1 VKVRVEKQIG
11 SSILSFETGELAKQA
26 AAAVRAQ
33 YGETVVISA
42 VATGPGRPNIDF
54 FPLTCDYRERTAAAG
69 KFPGGFI
76 KREGRPTTKETL
88 TSRLCDRPIRPLFP
102 KGFKDEVQCQAFVL
116 ASDKQNDGDVI
127 AMNGVA
133 AALFISQLPFNGP
146 IASVRVGR
154 LAGKFVAFPTHDE
167 LNDSELDLIM
177 SGSEDSV
184 AMIEGF
190 AREMSE
196 NDMFEAILFGHSV
209 IKEIIDLQRELYQKV
224 GVQKAPFTAVVD
236 TSVYDRLKSR
246 FYDEFK
252 VAKQTSGKQ
261 ARADAVRALKEKA
274 ILELIPD
281 PLAADAIKLDALQH
295 AWHDLQE
302 RVVRDLILSGT
313 RPDGRD
319 YRSLRNIDCQ
329 VDILPRV
336 HGSAVFQRGETQALI
351 TVTLGTT
358 RDEQR
363 VDGLFDEYS
372 KKFML
377 DYNFPSFSVGEVRPI
392 RGPGRREIGHGAL
405 AERSVAPIL
414 PNPEEFPYTIRV
426 ISDILESN
434 GSSSMA
440 SVCGA
445 TLGLMAA
452 GVPISNP
459 VAGISVGLVKESDT
473 QWVLLTDIIGDEDHY
488 GDMDFK
494 IAGTQNGITG
504 IQLDLK
510 IEGIS
515 HDIIR
520 ATFDQSREARI
531 QILRRMLSTI
541 PRPKEDISEWAPR
554 LIRTNIDPEKIGMLI
569 GPGGKNI
576 RGIQEAT
583 GTVIEVNDE
592 GVVTIASSNREWA
605 EAALAQVE
613 ACTAT
618 VQVGKIYH
626 GRVTSIKDFGAFVE
640 ILPGRDG
647 LVHISELSTGYI
659 NSVGDVCRI
668 GDEMKVLVID
678 VDEHDRVKLS
688 RKRAYEELGIPDEM
702 AAMTTERPARAAG
715 EGNGEEG
722 GDYRGGGDRGG
733 DRGEYRAGG
742 GERGE
747 ARGGGDRGEYRA
759 GGAGGGGGGE
769 YRGGRGG
776 GGGRGGDRGGGR
788 GGRGGGG
795 GGGRG
800 GGGGGGY
807 RDRR

>member
-1 VKVRVEKQIG
+1 MTKVRVEKKIG
-11 SSILSFETGELAKQA
+11 NSILSFETGYLAKQA
-26 AAAVRAQ
+26 HAAVVAQ
-33 YGETVVISA
+33 YGETVTINT
-42 VATGPGRPNIDF
+42 ATGGPGRPGIDF

-76 KREGRPTTKETL
+76 KREGRPTMKETL

-102 KGFKDEVQCQAFVL
+102 KGYREEVQCQSIVL
-116 ASDKQNDGDVI
+116 ASDKLNDADVI

-133 AALFISQLPFNGP
+133 CALFISPLPFRGP

-154 LAGKFVAFPTHDE
+154 VSGQFIAFPSHEDLETSD
-167 LNDSELDLIM
+167 LDLIV

-196 NDMFEAILFGHSV
+196 SDMYEAVLFAHST
-209 IKEIIDLQRELYQKV
+209 IKEIIVLQRELYEKV
-224 GVQKAPFTAVVD
+224 GVKKSEWVPPPD
-236 TSVYDRLKSR
+236 TGLDARLKSR
-246 FYDEFK
+246 FYDELK
-252 VAKQTSGKQ
+252 AAKQTSGKQ
-261 ARADAVRALKEKA
+261 ARAEAVKAVKEKA
-274 ILELIPD
+274 LAEFLPD
-281 PLAADAIKLDALQH
+281 PLAEGAIKPDVFST
-295 AWHDLQE
+295 AWSELTE

-319 YRSLRNIDCQ
+319 YRSLRNIECA
-329 VDILPRV
+329 VDVLPRV
-336 HGSAVFQRGETQALI
+336 HGSALFQRGETQALV
-351 TVTLGTT
+351 TVTLGTS

-363 VDGLFDEYS
+363 VDGLQEEYS

-405 AERSVAPIL
+405 AERSVNPVL
-414 PNPEEFPYTIRV
+414 PSAEEFPYTIRV

-459 VAGISVGLVKESDT
+459 VAGISVGLVQESAS
-473 QWVLLTDIIGDEDHY
+473 QWVLLTDILGDEDHY

-510 IEGIS
+510 IEGITPE
-515 HDIIR
+515 IIR
-520 ATFDQSREARI
+520 ATFEQSREARI
-531 QILRRMLSTI
+531 QILRRMLTTI
-541 PRPKEDISEWAPR
+541 ARPKEDISEWAPR
-554 LIRTNIDPEKIGMLI
+554 LIRTQIDPQKIGLLI

-576 RGIQEAT
+576 RAIQEST
-583 GTVIEVNDE
+583 GTVIEVEDD
-592 GVVTIASSNREWA
+592 GTVTIASTNREWA
-605 EAALAQVE
+605 EAAMAQVE

-618 VQVGKIYH
+618 VQVGKIYT
-626 GRVTSIKDFGAFVE
+626 GRVVSLKDFGAFVE

-647 LVHISELSTGYI
+647 LVHISELSSGFV

-688 RKRAYEELGIPDEM
+688 RKRAHEELGIPDEM
-702 AAMTTERPARAAG
+702 AALAGGGERPPRG
-715 EGNGEEG
+715 EGDGEG
-722 GDYRGGGDRGG
+722 GGYREGGGDRGG
-733 DRGEYRAGG
+733 
-742 GERGE
+742 
-747 ARGGGDRGEYRA
+747 
-759 GGAGGGGGGE
+759 
-769 YRGGRGG
+769 YRG
-776 GGGRGGDRGGGR
+776 GGDRGGGR

-795 GGGRG
+795 GGRGGDRGGRGGRG
-800 GGGGGGY
+800 GGGGGGGY
-807 RDRR
+807 GGRR

>member
-1 VKVRVEKQIG
+1 MKVRVEKKIG
-11 SSILSFETGELAKQA
+11 NSVLSFETGFLAKQA
-26 AAAVRAQ
+26 HAAVVAQ
-33 YGETVVISA
+33 YGDTVTINT
-42 VATGPGRPNIDF
+42 ATGGPGRPGIDF

-88 TSRLCDRPIRPLFP
+88 TSRLCDRPVRPLWP
-102 KGFKDEVQCQAFVL
+102 KGYREEVQCQSIVL
-116 ASDKQNDGDVI
+116 SSDRLNDADVI

-133 AALFISQLPFNGP
+133 CALFISPLPFRGP

-154 LAGKFVAFPTHDE
+154 VNGQLLAFPTHEDLE
-167 LNDSELDLIM
+167 SSDLDLIV

-196 NDMFEAILFGHSV
+196 ADMYDAVIFAHSA
-209 IKEIIDLQRELYQKV
+209 IKEVIGLQRELYEKV
-224 GVQKAPFTAVVD
+224 GVKKADWVPPPD
-236 TSVYDRLKSR
+236 TGLDGKLKSR
-246 FYDEFK
+246 FYDELK
-252 VAKQTSGKQ
+252 AAKQTSGKQ
-261 ARADAVRALKEKA
+261 DRASAVKAVKEKA
-274 ILELIPD
+274 VAEFLPD
-281 PLAADAIKLDALQH
+281 PTAKDALKPDVFST
-295 AWHDLQE
+295 AWSELVE

-319 YRSLRNIDCQ
+319 YRTLRNIECE
-329 VDILPRV
+329 VDVLPRV
-336 HGSAVFQRGETQALI
+336 HGSAVFQRGETQALV
-351 TVTLGTT
+351 TVTLGTS

-363 VDGLFDEYS
+363 VDGLQEEYS

-405 AERSVAPIL
+405 AERSVKPVL
-414 PNPEEFPYTIRV
+414 PAAEEFPYTIRV

-440 SVCGA
+440 SVCAA

-459 VAGISVGLVKESDT
+459 VAGISVGLVQESAS
-473 QWVLLTDIIGDEDHY
+473 QWVLLTDILGDEDHY

-510 IEGIS
+510 IDGVTPE
-515 HDIIR
+515 IIR
-520 ATFDQSREARI
+520 ATFEQSREARI
-531 QILRRMLSTI
+531 QILRKMLSAI
-541 PRPKEDISEWAPR
+541 SRPKEDISEYAPR
-554 LIRTNIDPEKIGMLI
+554 LIRTHIDPEKIGLLI

-583 GTVIEVNDE
+583 GTVIEVEDD
-592 GVVTIASSNREWA
+592 GTVTIASANREWA
-605 EAALAQVE
+605 DAALAQVE

-618 VQVGKIYH
+618 VQVGKIYT
-626 GRVTSIKDFGAFVE
+626 GRVVSLKDFGAFVE

-647 LVHISELSTGYI
+647 LVHISELSGGYVS
-659 NSVGDVCRI
+659 SVGEVCRV

-678 VDEHDRVKLS
+678 VDDHDRVKLS
-688 RKRAYEELGIPDEM
+688 RKRAHEELGITDEM
-702 AAMTTERPARAAG
+702 AAQPAG
-715 EGNGEEG
+715 EGQPQGE
-722 GDYRGGGDRGG
+722 GDGGGDFRGRD
-733 DRGEYRAGG
+733 DR
-742 GERGE
+742 
-747 ARGGGDRGEYRA
+747 
-759 GGAGGGGGGE
+759 
-769 YRGGRGG
+769 
-776 GGGRGGDRGGGR
+776 GGGRGGDRGGR
-788 GGRGGGG
+788 GGG

-800 GGGGGGY
+800 GRSGGGGG
-807 RDRR
+807 RGGPP